1 MNALVCGYIPPSEL
15 RKTSRLTGIR
25 ELFGVLITNG
35 LKPRGALRA
44 ETRTSLNQKPPKQCK
59 IQTGYGKAMKKR
71 FKSQGPENPASI
83 DASRVRRFSTRRNAN
98 SVQFVRSAFVALIC
112 GAALSGCAANMAA
125 TGRDGPDLSVVN
137 QEATRFNVERQL
149 GSPDELQQQAN
160 GDWVAVY
167 DVEPRTKPNLARAT
181 GHGTLDLFTFGLW
194 EVVGGPLEVA
204 HARRVLVTARYDQSG
219 KLLQMTSKPKPI
231 F

>member
-1 MNALVCGYIPPSEL
+1 MNTLVCGNVSPPEL
-15 RKTSRLTGIR
+15 RRMSRLAGIR
-25 ELFGVLITNG
+25 ELLGVLITNC
-35 LKPRGALRA
+35 LK
-44 ETRTSLNQKPPKQCK
+44 QKPPKQRK
-59 IQTGYGKAMKKR
+59 IQTGYGKAMKNR
-71 FKSQGPENPASI
+71 LKSLGPENPASI
-83 DASRVRRFSTRRNAN
+83 EASRNRGFSIRRIDN
-98 SVQFVRSAFVALIC
+98 SSQFVRSVFVAFVC

-125 TGRDGPDLSVVN
+125 TGSDGPDLSVVS
-137 QEATRFNVERQL
+137 QKATRFNVERQL
-149 GSPDELQQQAN
+149 GAPEKLQQQAN

-167 DVEPRTKPNLARAT
+167 DVEPRTKPNLARAA

-231 F
+231 L

>member
-1 MNALVCGYIPPSEL
+1 MNALVCGITSPSEL
-15 RKTSRLTGIR
+15 RRMSRLAGIR
-25 ELFGVLITNG
+25 ELLGVLITNC
-35 LKPRGALRA
+35 LK
-44 ETRTSLNQKPPKQCK
+44 QKPPMQRT
-59 IQTGYGKAMKKR
+59 IQSGYGKAMKKTH
-71 FKSQGPENPASI
+71 KSIGPKNPVSFEAG
-83 DASRVRRFSTRRNAN
+83 RVRWLAMQRIATS
-98 SVQFVRSAFVALIC
+98 SQFVRSVFAALIF

-125 TGRDGPDLSVVN
+125 TGRDGPDLSVVS

-167 DVEPRTKPNLARAT
+167 DVEPRTKPNLARAA

-231 F
+231 L

>member
-1 MNALVCGYIPPSEL
+1 M
-15 RKTSRLTGIR
+15 RRRHK
-25 ELFGVLITNG
+25 
-35 LKPRGALRA
+35 
-44 ETRTSLNQKPPKQCK
+44 SL
-59 IQTGYGKAMKKR
+59 G
-71 FKSQGPENPASI
+71 SENPISQEP
-83 DASRVRRFSTRRNAN
+83 SRNRRFGAQHFATFS
-98 SVQFVRSAFVALIC
+98 QFVRPMLVALIC
-112 GAALSGCAANMAA
+112 GISLSGCAANMAA
-125 TGRDGPDLSVVN
+125 TGSDGPDLSVVS

-149 GSPDELQQQAN
+149 GSPEELKQQAN

-167 DVEPRTKPNLARAT
+167 DVEPRTKPNLARAA

-231 F
+231 L

>member
-1 MNALVCGYIPPSEL
+1 
-15 RKTSRLTGIR
+15 
-25 ELFGVLITNG
+25 
-35 LKPRGALRA
+35 
-44 ETRTSLNQKPPKQCK
+44 
-59 IQTGYGKAMKKR
+59 MKKR
-71 FKSQGPENPASI
+71 HKPRGPENPASFEV
-83 DASRVRRFSTRRNAN
+83 SRSRRFSIRRIAN

-125 TGRDGPDLSVVN
+125 TGRDGPDLSVVS

-167 DVEPRTKPNLARAT
+167 DVEPRTKPNLARAA

>member
-1 MNALVCGYIPPSEL
+1 MRRRHKFPGS
-15 RKTSRLTGIR
+15 K
-25 ELFGVLITNG
+25 
-35 LKPRGALRA
+35 
-44 ETRTSLNQKPPKQCK
+44 
-59 IQTGYGKAMKKR
+59 
-71 FKSQGPENPASI
+71 NPVSF
-83 DASRVRRFSTRRNAN
+83 DASRNRRFSIQRIA
-98 SVQFVRSAFVALIC
+98 SSAQYVRSVFVALTC
-112 GAALSGCAANMAA
+112 GATLSGCAANMAA
-125 TGRDGPDLSVVN
+125 TGSDGPDLSVVS

-149 GSPDELQQQAN
+149 GSPEDLQQQAN

-167 DVEPRTKPNLARAT
+167 DVEPRTKPNLARAA

-231 F
+231 L